1 MPEPPLSIKL
11 RYVGSAVEDGTM
23 PIEEVI
29 LALKGFAGAYGKV
42 AENLLPSSSHELR
55 IYQPLRKALSIW
67 LFWRGFRRAESNR
80 RPEILPQPYPLPLG
94 N

>member
-29 LALKGFAGAYGKV
+29 LALRR
-42 AENLLPSSSHELR
+42 LCTSSAST
-55 IYQPLRKALSIW
+55 A
-67 LFWRGFRRAESNR
+67 
-80 RPEILPQPYPLPLG
+80 
-94 N
+94 